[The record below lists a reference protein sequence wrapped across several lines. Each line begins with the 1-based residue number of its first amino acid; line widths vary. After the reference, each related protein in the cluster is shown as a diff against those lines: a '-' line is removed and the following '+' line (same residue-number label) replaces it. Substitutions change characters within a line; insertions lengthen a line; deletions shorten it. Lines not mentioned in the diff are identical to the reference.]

1 MDHHSLPFTRYI
13 AELAVLRAAVL
24 TKRFMSRAAGIAKDD
39 ASPVTLAD
47 FGAQALLMAALRGFF
62 PHDGFVGEED
72 AAVLRAN
79 PRLRTTVFKLAAAV
93 ARDFRDVEWRSAAA
107 HGVQATLPALDSEDE
122 MLALLDAAGA
132 GATAA
137 TGRFWVMDPLDGTA
151 AFLRGQQYAVALAL
165 IEDGREVLGVVCYP
179 NLSLEYGGVV
189 SEMAADRLG
198 HGVMLSAIR
207 GEGAE
212 FRRLALEYSLG
223 AGEMLGRFTV
233 PAKYEDL
240 RLVDSSTSTS
250 NRLDLVAQVA
260 RQLGATPFPG
270 IDMYA
275 SHARYAALMIG
286 EGEGSHVMIRI
297 PVGGRGG
304 PSKSYVWDHAGSQL
318 VYTERGGKITDLDG
332 KEIDFGAGKTLAANW
347 GIVAAPEVVHERILR
362 LVQEWV
368 ARDAEANDGHGA

>member
-1 MDHHSLPFTRYI
+1 MDHSLPFTRYI

-24 TKRFMSRAAGIAKDD
+24 TKRFMTRVAGIAKDD

-47 FGAQALLMAALRGFF
+47 FGAQALLMVALRGFF
-62 PHDGFVGEED
+62 PDDGFVGEED
-72 AAVLRAN
+72 AAVLRSN
-79 PRLRTTVFKLAAAV
+79 PKLRTTVFKLAGAV
-93 ARDFRDVEWRSAAA
+93 ARDFREVEWRSANA
-107 HGVQATLPALDSEDE
+107 HAMEATLPALESEDE

-132 GATAA
+132 GATAP

-151 AFLRGQQYAVALAL
+151 AFLRGGQYAVSLAL
-165 IEDGREVLGVVCYP
+165 VEDGRELLGVVCYP

-189 SEMAADRLG
+189 SEIATDRLG
-198 HGVMLSAIR
+198 HGIMLSAIR

-212 FRRLALEYSLG
+212 YRRLPLDYSLG
-223 AGEMLGRFTV
+223 MGEILGRFTV

-240 RLVDSSTSTS
+240 RLVDSTTSKS
-250 NRLDLVAQVA
+250 NRLDLVEAVA
-260 RQLGATPFPG
+260 RQLGAVPFPG
-270 IDMYA
+270 IDIYS
-275 SHARYAALMIG
+275 SHARYAAMMIG

-297 PVGGRGG
+297 PVGKRGD

-368 ARDAEANDGHGA
+368 ARDVDMNDVYDP

>member
-1 MDHHSLPFTRYI
+1 MDHSLPFTRYI

-24 TKRFMSRAAGIAKDD
+24 TKRFMTRVTGIAKDD

-62 PHDGFVGEED
+62 PNDGFVGEED
-72 AAVLRAN
+72 AAVLRSN
-79 PRLRTTVFKLAAAV
+79 PRLRTTVFKLAGAV
-93 ARDFRDVEWRSAAA
+93 ARDFREVEWRSADA
-107 HGVQATLPALDSEDE
+107 HAVEATLPALESEDE

-132 GATAA
+132 GATAP

-151 AFLRGQQYAVALAL
+151 AFLRGQQYAVSLAL
-165 IEDGREVLGVVCYP
+165 VEDGRELLGVVCYP

-189 SEMAADRLG
+189 SEIATDRLG
-198 HGVMLSAIR
+198 HGIMLSAIR

-212 FRRLALEYSLG
+212 YRRLPLDYSLG
-223 AGEMLGRFTV
+223 MGEMLGRFTV

-275 SHARYAALMIG
+275 SHARYAAMMIG

-297 PVGGRGG
+297 PVGKRGD

-368 ARDAEANDGHGA
+368 ARDVDMNHGL